1 MSLFQLVAPY
11 YEKISDESYARD
23 VVVGQLGWTVVP
35 IPDPVPR
42 VLDPA
47 RQEATDHNRIS
58 GEIRNMKK
66 EDFAR
71 REVLPIY
78 KMQLR
83 KNEACLVQRSKR
95 RLAIVVSHFG
105 SRFDDVDKVL
115 RAAAKKHLQERNIIV
130 APLYPHQT
138 VDHPDGFPPV
148 MRGRIETLMYS
159 QFFPCA
165 RNDRPLIMESAARL
179 DRLLPVVPQ
188 APTWEPLPL
197 KLVPEALSV
206 LLALL
211 RLRFGSSKE
220 QEIDDLRELLRDT
233 LPAEY
238 APTVVVPE
246 TA

>member
-1 MSLFQLVAPY
+1 MSLLQLLSPFYAKLP
-11 YEKISDESYARD
+11 DDRYARE

-42 VLDPA
+42 VLDPERQDA
-47 RQEATDHNRIS
+47 RVHNKIT

-71 REVLPIY
+71 AEVLPVY
-78 KMQLR
+78 RMQLR
-83 KNEACLVQRSKR
+83 RNEACLVQRSKR

-105 SRFDDVDKVL
+105 SRFDDVERAL
-115 RAAAKKHLQERNIIV
+115 RAAAKKHLQEQNIII

-138 VDHPDGFPPV
+138 NEHPDGFLPV
-148 MRGRIETLMYS
+148 MRSRIEALMYS

-165 RNDRPLIMESAARL
+165 RNDRPLVLESAARL
-179 DRLLPVVPQ
+179 DRLLPIVPQ

-197 KLVPEALSV
+197 ALAPEALSV

-220 QEIDDLRELLRDT
+220 QEIEDLRDLLRDAI
-233 LPAEY
+233 PPEHQ
-238 APTVVVPE
+238 PTVAPRSG
-246 TA
+246 T